1 MEKDGIAAYDY
12 GGKKVNAVAF
22 CCPGLCDSTC
32 QVNLVGVVVT
42 VCDDLPHFV
51 IVCKQHA
58 TGRCGIPPEHL

>member
-1 MEKDGIAAYDY
+1 MSQRLWRKMVLQHMITEK
-12 GGKKVNAVAF
+12 KKVNAVAF

-58 TGRCGIPPEHL
+58 T